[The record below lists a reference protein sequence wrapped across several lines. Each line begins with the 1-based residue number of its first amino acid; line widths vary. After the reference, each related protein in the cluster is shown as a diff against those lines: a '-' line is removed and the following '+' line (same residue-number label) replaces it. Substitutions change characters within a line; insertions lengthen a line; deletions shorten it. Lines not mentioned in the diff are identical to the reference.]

1 VLRAA
6 PAASPIADAGLAM
19 GASSVVVYA
28 FSVALRNASCF
39 DPWWSVAPMG
49 LVAWWVVSGASAGG
63 AVSDAAAGGNRAR
76 QLFVL
81 ALVMLW
87 GARLTWN
94 WIRGWGGLH
103 HEDWRYVHLRE
114 ITGRLYPLTSL
125 FGIHLFPTLMVWLGC
140 ISAWL
145 AIKSPAPLGALDGVA
160 GAVTLGA
167 VAIEAVADA
176 ELHAARSA
184 KDAKVTGG
192 SPVNERGLW
201 ALSRH
206 PNYFGEIS
214 FWWGLFGFAIAA
226 DRANLWAII
235 GPLAMTAMFVFA
247 TIPLM
252 EKRQLKRK
260 PAYADYVRRV
270 SMLVPWP
277 PRRDADDR

>member
-1 VLRAA
+1 
-6 PAASPIADAGLAM
+6 M
-19 GASSVVVYA
+19 GASSVVVFA

-49 LVAWWVVSGASAGG
+49 LVAWWALSGAAE
-63 AVSDAAAGGNRAR
+63 GGNRAR
-76 QLFVL
+76 QLLVL
-81 ALVMLW
+81 GLVMLW

-114 ITGRLYPLTSL
+114 ITGRLYPLTNL

-145 AIKSPAPLGALDGVA
+145 AMRSAAPLSALDGVA
-160 GAVTLGA
+160 GAMTLGA
-167 VAIEAVADA
+167 IAIEAAADA

-184 KDAKVTGG
+184 SSATSASSASNTSSATGAG
-192 SPVNERGLW
+192 RSPVNERGLW

-214 FWWGLFGFAIAA
+214 FWWGLFGFAVAA
-226 DRANLWAII
+226 GMGNAWAIV

-270 SMLVPWP
+270 PMLVPWP
-277 PRRDADDR
+277 RRRGAAMRDG